1 MTPREI
7 FEQKLSQ
14 SVTKEKADSV
24 GGTFQFNIGGDNGGS
39 WFIDLTKESEFVQE
53 GTLDGALCVIAI
65 ADGDF
70 VGIIDGSLNA
80 QMAFMGGKL
89 KVTGPDPGKA
99 MSLALKLQTL
109 LA

>member
-14 SVTKEKADSV
+14 SVNKEKAEQV
-24 GGTFQFNIGGDNGGS
+24 GGTFQFNITGDNGGD
-39 WFIDLTKESEFVQE
+39 WFIDLTKESDFVQE
-53 GTLDGALCVIAI
+53 GALDGALCVISV
-65 ADGDF
+65 ADEDF
-70 VGIIDGSLNA
+70 VGIVDGTLNG
-80 QMAFMGGKL
+80 QMAFMSGKL

-109 LA
+109 LS

>member
-7 FEQKLSQ
+7 FEDKLAKSID
-14 SVTKEKADSV
+14 KEKADKI
-24 GGTFQFNIGGDNGGS
+24 GGTFQFDITGDDGGQ
-39 WFIDLTKESEFVQE
+39 WFIDLTKDADWVQE
-53 GTLDGALCVIAI
+53 GSLDDAKCKITI
-65 ADGDF
+65 SSEDW

-89 KVTGPDPGKA
+89 KVAGDMA
-99 MSLALKLQTL
+99 MALKLQSL